1 VIGFPAWHSQAA
13 VEPYAFEIL
22 PDCRRVLGA
31 FVARD
36 PKAHADN
43 LADLFRLYK
52 EGKIKPHISNRYPL
66 ERAADAIK
74 ELSER
79 RAMGEVVVTI

>member
-1 VIGFPAWHSQAA
+1 LNLTLLKSCQIVGVFW
-13 VEPYAFEIL
+13 
-22 PDCRRVLGA
+22 GA

-66 ERAADAIK
+66 ERAADAMKVLAERQVIGK
-74 ELSER
+74 CVLEL
-79 RAMGEVVVTI
+79 